1 MSAVWVVRPP
11 VMAMQWP
18 IQYHGSESTARMVLQ
33 MHHNAGIDSTLT
45 RETLLTPAQ
54 AAVLGAATVYC
65 DNRTVANEHDL
76 IDAVATL
83 REQEGA

>member
-1 MSAVWVVRPP
+1 VSAVWVVRD
-11 VMAMQWP
+11 
-18 IQYHGSESTARMVLQ
+18 
-33 MHHNAGIDSTLT
+33 AGGDVEAAFPREGKAIDYIHRHWDDGLTVT

-54 AAVLGAATVYC
+54 SAVLEAATVYC